1 MNAVFAFKLFFQDTT
16 IASAFENAGFLQQ
29 YVKRKI
35 LKNNLISPFNIF
47 QMCSQ
52 NETQQKK
59 KKSPLSKH
67 HFCQSITFV
76 FSHVLIAA

>member
-16 IASAFENAGFLQQ
+16 IASAFENGGFLQQ

-47 QMCSQ
+47 QKCSQ

-59 KKSPLSKH
+59 KN

-76 FSHVLIAA
+76 KASLLCFHMF